1 MKAAVARVSAL
12 IAFSTA
18 SCVAF
23 CISSSWSA
31 ADPRQLQIA
40 KVVLDQG
47 ANLFVPNASS
57 KAHLYLLLS
66 ERVEVGE

>member
-1 MKAAVARVSAL
+1 LHCQLRRLLHLIELVSRS
-12 IAFSTA
+12 F
-18 SCVAF
+18 
-23 CISSSWSA
+23 
-31 ADPRQLQIA
+31 DPRQLQIA

>member
-1 MKAAVARVSAL
+1 LHLIELVSRS
-12 IAFSTA
+12 F
-18 SCVAF
+18 
-23 CISSSWSA
+23 
-31 ADPRQLQIA
+31 DPRQLQIA